1 MAGQAGSMINR
12 REGSQGTRLAGPATL
27 KLSHSHRILKAAA
40 AAEAL
45 PSHNA
50 DVRGK
55 NRKLI
60 QI

>member
-12 REGSQGTRLAGPATL
+12 REGTRLAGPATL
-27 KLSHSHRILKAAA
+27 KLSHSHRILKVAA